1 MGARGPQ
8 KMPTALK
15 LLHGEK
21 RESRLNRAAPKP
33 RANRPAMPRDMSLDA
48 KKVWARIMRDFGHTG
63 ILTAVDTDSFRAYCE
78 AVARYKQ
85 AATLLESSGPLVRGR
100 DGNLVRN
107 PLHQIVRD
115 NAILL
120 RAFARELGFAPA
132 AREGLTT
139 QAAVEQD
146 PFEQWA
152 AR

>member
-15 LLHGEK
+15 LLHGET
-21 RESRLNRAAPKP
+21 RAERLNRYAPKP
-33 RANRPAMPRDMSLDA
+33 RANRPAMPRDMSIEA

-78 AVARYKQ
+78 SVARYKY
-85 AATLLESSGPLVRGR
+85 AATALETSGPLVRGR

-115 NAILL
+115 NAILM
-120 RAFARELGFAPA
+120 RAFARELGFLPA
-132 AREGLTT
+132 AREGLTVRE
-139 QAAVEQD
+139 AVAED
-146 PFEQWA
+146 PLEAWA